1 MIRRQV
7 PGLDPVPGLPVV
19 LVAVAAVLALAV
31 LFFALALLSAVV
43 GVVLLLVAA
52 RADRWPGLGQIS
64 FVTL

>member
-1 MIRRQV
+1 MILRQL
-7 PGLDPVPGLPVV
+7 PGLDPAAGLPVV